1 MEPRE
6 SPFDPDLKLVVVLES
21 DDPFAVAFAK
31 STLDE
36 AGIPY
41 YVLNEISRLVNDI
54 DPMLHKWVR
63 LQVAADHEAEAREL
77 VSALRH
83 PESGA

>member
-1 MEPRE
+1 MGQRE
-6 SPFDPDLKLVVVLES
+6 SASNPDLRLVVVLES
-21 DDPFAVAFAK
+21 DDPFAIAFAK
-31 STLDE
+31 SALDE

-77 VSALRH
+77 I
-83 PESGA
+83 GT